1 MSPFSFSPGLGG
13 KHRRLC
19 RAVCGRRVY
28 RAFDILCHNVGMPQS
43 DSSFISAWITP
54 GTTGIPLSDR
64 ESHRKRGGSMDES
77 HLMNSVHMYS
87 AVFNRNSCR
96 SIPKQPDRRSHR
108 LRVCKSLCSSVSNYV
123 RRVLPSKN
131 TAPVA
136 VSRSAMIRHW
146 QSQCYTS
153 VSNGQCH
160 TFGRRI
166 SDYAGPRA
174 LNSVPSPELPTRLP
188 RIANRVLRA
197 SAPGDHGV
205 APHT

>member
-108 LRVCKSLCSSVSNYV
+108 LR
-123 RRVLPSKN
+123 
-131 TAPVA
+131 
-136 VSRSAMIRHW
+136 
-146 QSQCYTS
+146 
-153 VSNGQCH
+153 
-160 TFGRRI
+160 F
-166 SDYAGPRA
+166 
-174 LNSVPSPELPTRLP
+174 
-188 RIANRVLRA
+188 ANRC
-197 SAPGDHGV
+197 V
-205 APHT
+205 ARCRTTYVEYSLQRTRHLSPFRDPQ